1 MLDSHCH
8 LNDEKLFSRREEV
21 IKSAHEAGVS
31 TLLVIGW
38 DLESSKKAIQI
49 AHESEGIFAAIGLH
63 PENIAGAPADFLNEI
78 KKLAKDDKV
87 IAIGEIGLDYH
98 WYKDLAIREAQKT
111 WFIRQIDLANELAL
125 PISIHA
131 RDASE
136 DTYEILS
143 KHPPLQKG
151 VLHCYSGSPEMLRRF
166 AALGMYF
173 GFDGPITYKGSAIP
187 KASVVACPSDR
198 LLTETDSPYL
208 TPEPNRGKINE
219 PKFLKNIFDEM
230 TLLRKQNPEILEK
243 QIEGNFKKLFH
254 VEPTK

>member
-1 MLDSHCH
+1 
-8 LNDEKLFSRREEV
+8 
-21 IKSAHEAGVS
+21 
-31 TLLVIGW
+31 
-38 DLESSKKAIQI
+38 
-49 AHESEGIFAAIGLH
+49 
-63 PENIAGAPADFLNEI
+63 
-78 KKLAKDDKV
+78 
-87 IAIGEIGLDYH
+87 
-98 WYKDLAIREAQKT
+98 
-111 WFIRQIDLANELAL
+111 
-125 PISIHA
+125 
-131 RDASE
+131 
-136 DTYEILS
+136 
-143 KHPPLQKG
+143 
-151 VLHCYSGSPEMLRRF
+151 MLRRF